1 MVDLAIAESN
11 PIRVV
16 IVDDAEDLR
25 TLIAMKLAREG
36 IEVVGEAG
44 DGEEGLLVLK
54 ETEPDA
60 ALIDLAMPV
69 MDGLQMIPQIVE
81 TYPKMKIVVLS
92 GFEADL
98 GRKAIALGAHA
109 FLSKSDDLD
118 LVPTILKG
126 LCGLR
131 V

>member
-1 MVDLAIAESN
+1 MTTPETRS
-11 PIRVV
+11 IRVV

-25 TLIAMKLAREG
+25 TLLAMKLTREG
-36 IEVVGEAG
+36 VDIVGQAG
-44 DGEEGLLVLK
+44 DGEEGLLVIK

-60 ALIDLAMPV
+60 VLLDLAMPV
-69 MDGLQMIPQIVE
+69 MDGLQMIPEIVQN
-81 TYPKMKIVVLS
+81 YPKMKIVVLS

-98 GRKAIALGAHA
+98 GRKAISLGAHA

-126 LCGLR
+126 LAGSR
-131 V
+131 S

>member
-1 MVDLAIAESN
+1 MGELTNPEAK

-25 TLIAMKLAREG
+25 VLLAMKLAREG
-36 IEVVGEAG
+36 IEIVGEAG
-44 DGEEGLLVLK
+44 DGEEGLLVIK

-60 ALIDLAMPV
+60 VLVDLAMPV
-69 MDGLQMIPQIVE
+69 MDGLQMIPEIVE
-81 TYPKMKIVVLS
+81 TYPKMKILVLS

-126 LCGLR
+126 LSGPR
-131 V
+131 S

>member
-1 MVDLAIAESN
+1 M
-11 PIRVV
+11 

-25 TLIAMKLAREG
+25 TLLSMKLTRDG
-36 IEVVGEAG
+36 IDIVGQAG

-60 ALIDLAMPV
+60 VLVDLSMPV
-69 MDGLQMIPQIVE
+69 MDGLQMIPLIVE
-81 TYPKMKIVVLS
+81 NYPKMKIVVLS

-126 LCGLR
+126 LAGTR
-131 V
+131 N

>member
-1 MVDLAIAESN
+1 MDELTPPGTKSV
-11 PIRVV
+11 RVV

-25 TLIAMKLAREG
+25 MLLAMKLSREG
-36 IEVVGEAG
+36 IDVVGQAG

-60 ALIDLAMPV
+60 VLVDLAMPV
-69 MDGLQMIPQIVE
+69 MDGLQMIPQIAQN
-81 TYPKMKIVVLS
+81 YPKMKIVVLS
-92 GFEADL
+92 GFESDL
-98 GRKAIALGAHA
+98 GRQAISLGAHA

-126 LCGLR
+126 LAGPKS
-131 V
+131 

>member
-1 MVDLAIAESN
+1 M
-11 PIRVV
+11 

-25 TLIAMKLAREG
+25 TLLSMKLTRDG
-36 IEVVGEAG
+36 IDIVGQAG

-60 ALIDLAMPV
+60 VLVDLSMPV
-69 MDGLQMIPQIVE
+69 MDGLQMIPLIVE
-81 TYPKMKIVVLS
+81 NYPKMKIVVLS

-126 LCGLR
+126 LAGTR
-131 V
+131 S